1 MIAFMNRNLKLY
13 LRDRSAVM
21 FSLLAVFIVI
31 GLYVLFLG
39 ETWTSNMKDIPH
51 AKEMMNHWIMA
62 GVLSIISVTTTMGM
76 LGTMVKDRAMQTNKD
91 FFVAPVKRSAIT
103 GGYMLGALV
112 VGIVM
117 TIFAFILAEIFIVVS
132 GGDLLTPLAM
142 LKILG
147 LIFMISLM
155 NTALVLLI
163 VSLFSSL
170 NAFSTASSIVGTL
183 IGFIT
188 GIYLPVGMYPNA
200 VQWVIKLFPVSHGA
214 VLFRKVMMDAS
225 MEKAFAQ
232 APKDMVLEIKE
243 QLGVVY
249 FFGDRQVGTMES
261 LLFIIGSAVVFW
273 ILASFIMKRK
283 TK

>member
-1 MIAFMNRNLKLY
+1 MIAFMKRNLKLY

-21 FSLLAVFIVI
+21 FSLLAVFII
-31 GLYVLFLG
+31 IALYVLFLG

-51 AKEMMNHWIMA
+51 AREMMNHWIMA

-103 GGYMLGALV
+103 GGYMLGALI

-117 TIFAFILAEIFIVVS
+117 TIFAFILAEIFIVVT

-147 LIFMISLM
+147 LIVIISLM

-183 IGFIT
+183 IGFVT

-249 FFGDRQVGTMES
+249 FFGDRQVDIMES
-261 LLFIIGSAVVFW
+261 LLFIIGSAVLFW
-273 ILASFIMKRK
+273 ILASIVMKRK

>member
-117 TIFAFILAEIFIVVS
+117 TIFAFILAEIFSVVS

>member
-1 MIAFMNRNLKLY
+1 MIAFMKRNLKLY

-51 AKEMMNHWIMA
+51 AREMMNHWIMA

-147 LIFMISLM
+147 LIVIISLM

-249 FFGDRQVGTMES
+249 FFGDRQVDTMES

-273 ILASFIMKRK
+273 ILASIVMKRK

>member
-1 MIAFMNRNLKLY
+1 MIAFMKRNLKLY

-21 FSLLAVFIVI
+21 FSLLAVFII
-31 GLYVLFLG
+31 IALYVLFLG

-51 AKEMMNHWIMA
+51 AREMMNHWIMA

-103 GGYMLGALV
+103 GGYMLGALI

-117 TIFAFILAEIFIVVS
+117 TIFAFILAEIFIVVT

-147 LIFMISLM
+147 LIVIISLM

-273 ILASFIMKRK
+273 ILASIVMMRK

>member
-163 VSLFSSL
+163 VSLF
-170 NAFSTASSIVGTL
+170 
-183 IGFIT
+183 
-188 GIYLPVGMYPNA
+188 
-200 VQWVIKLFPVSHGA
+200 
-214 VLFRKVMMDAS
+214 
-225 MEKAFAQ
+225 
-232 APKDMVLEIKE
+232 
-243 QLGVVY
+243 
-249 FFGDRQVGTMES
+249 
-261 LLFIIGSAVVFW
+261 
-273 ILASFIMKRK
+273 LA
-283 TK
+283 

>member
-1 MIAFMNRNLKLY
+1 MIAFTKRNLKLY

-51 AKEMMNHWIMA
+51 AREMMNHWIMA

-103 GGYMLGALV
+103 GGYMLGALI

-132 GGDLLTPLAM
+132 GGELLTPMAM

-147 LIFMISLM
+147 LIVIISLM

>member
-283 TK
+283 AK

>member
-200 VQWVIKLFPVSHGA
+200 VQWVIKLFPVSNGA